1 MQRKNISLTCYPKAE
16 LMRLE
21 TQLGGILLT
30 NLAGEHCEFCSL
42 NKFLS
47 LQRENPGIF
56 GKFVTFITVFGTG
69 SNRSRF
75 PLLYVMKR

>member
-1 MQRKNISLTCYPKAE
+1 
-16 LMRLE
+16 MRLE

-47 LQRENPGIF
+47 LQRENSGIF
-56 GKFVTFITVFGTG
+56 GNLLRLLQFLGRVAIDRG
-69 SNRSRF
+69 SLCFTS
-75 PLLYVMKR
+75 